1 MNRGYEALVILR
13 PLGTEEELA
22 QTLTRVEE
30 AIKRLGGGIDSSK
43 SFGRRRLAYRIAH
56 QTEGHYHLLDF
67 QLPPDQLAEL
77 KRQFRLNETM
87 VRFLILA
94 KDAQRHPEPAAVA

>member
-13 PLGTEEELA
+13 PLGTEDELA
-22 QTLTRVEE
+22 QTVTRVEE
-30 AIKRLGGGIDSSK
+30 SIKRLGGGIDSSK
-43 SFGRRRLAYRIAH
+43 SFGRRRLAYRIAR
-56 QTEGHYHLLDF
+56 QTEGQYHLLGF

-77 KRQFRLNETM
+77 KRQFRLNEAM

-94 KDAQRHPEPAAVA
+94 TIAQQRPAPAAVA